1 MIYNS
6 IRAHWGKNAIF
17 VHKCNFIKYD
27 PGSQNRFISTKNTLT
42 HLIMTIIVE
51 FSDIFGWFGIVEVGV
66 QSLLQFSDMSDQL
79 SSIAYSDNFQ
89 VNLLIF
95 SFILMKPMLILM
107 IRRKNCINSQFTLS
121 FGTFW
126 KSPQKVELSSK
137 ILTYKKCSA
146 MFHGVLSLV
155 F

>member
-1 MIYNS
+1 MP
-6 IRAHWGKNAIF
+6 HWGKNTFF

-27 PGSQNRFISTKNTLT
+27 PGSQNRFISTKNTLM

-66 QSLLQFSDMSDQL
+66 QSLLPFNEMSDQF

-95 SFILMKPMLILM
+95 SFILMKPMLILR
-107 IRRKNCINSQFTLS
+107 IRRKNCKNSQFTLS

-126 KSPQKVELSSK
+126 KSPQKVESSSK
-137 ILTYKKCSA
+137 NLTYKKCSA
-146 MFHGVLSLV
+146 MFRGVLGLV